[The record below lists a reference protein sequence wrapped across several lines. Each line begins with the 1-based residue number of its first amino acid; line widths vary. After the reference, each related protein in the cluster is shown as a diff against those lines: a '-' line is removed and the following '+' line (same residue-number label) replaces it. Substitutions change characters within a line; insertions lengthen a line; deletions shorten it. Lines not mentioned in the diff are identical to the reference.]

1 MRYWEQDSI
10 TILKLDYHNFCKQFV
25 LKSGRSRKDLHN
37 LRRKIVSRCSH
48 YTCRNKIV
56 FNIFQYIVSYW
67 LGWWENEIDIF
78 DSSQYSELVLTK
90 SNLGK
95 LADILAGADI
105 LLDFIYMTRQKRKIQ
120 IIINSVFKNFKS
132 WFKFFVLRGRWWFPL
147 TAEITQRH

>member
-1 MRYWEQDSI
+1 MQAICFKKWKIQERFAQFTKKDRFTLLLAL
-10 TILKLDYHNFCKQFV
+10 TI
-25 LKSGRSRKDLHN
+25 R
-37 LRRKIVSRCSH
+37 
-48 YTCRNKIV
+48 RNKIV

-67 LGWWENEIDIF
+67 LGWWGNEIDIF

-105 LLDFIYMTRQKRKIQ
+105 LLDFISMTRQKRKIQ

-132 WFKFFVLRGRWWFPL
+132 WFKFFVLGGRWWFPL